1 MHGKLVTTNW
11 YLRMHSGIS
20 VAHDLRYNRHSVTFA
35 LTMRRQAGTAR
46 ARALFYPNDEHGI
59 PMNLRS
65 PLLASAMMALSLLAG
80 CTAYSNRETC
90 LDRMRTSYNEV
101 AQLPLKISNVSV
113 ATQGS
118 RIVVEATV
126 KAPHLPK
133 AAPAA
138 PGSAALVL
146 PASAATSIAAP
157 ASASNAVSATVVQKI
172 PPGNA
177 AAECTFDGRQ
187 LTHFHWLTPVGMVTP
202 GDPS

>member
-35 LTMRRQAGTAR
+35 LMMRRQAGTAR

-90 LDRMRTSYNEV
+90 LDRMRTSYNDV
-101 AQLPLKISNVSV
+101 AQLPLKISNVSI

-126 KAPHLPK
+126 KAPPAPK

-138 PGSAALVL
+138 PGSATAAL
-146 PASAATSIAAP
+146 PASTA
-157 ASASNAVSATVVQKI
+157 SATVVQKI
-172 PPGNA
+172 LPGNA